1 MEGPRGR
8 RAQRSAGAPH
18 QPSFASVLRLPA
30 LRADQVPGGDLIS
43 RAKRSGRIYKAQCSQ
58 ASGARVPL
66 QPRAP
71 YNLCSRAVTPPLKTL
86 FPSAEDGSYTRSLR
100 LVRILQR
107 WQKPPPPPLPA
118 STPGQPV
125 GRAPQR
131 ELRAVGWGRLT
142 RFSKSLLCSSSR
154 CLSCLLSG
162 CLWNLSGQAFTEH
175 LLRVGPPFR
184 RWGRS

>member
-18 QPSFASVLRLPA
+18 QPSFASVLRLRA

-43 RAKRSGRIYKAQCSQ
+43 CAKRSGSIYKAQCSQ
-58 ASGARVPL
+58 TSGARVPL
-66 QPRAP
+66 QPM
-71 YNLCSRAVTPPLKTL
+71 LS
-86 FPSAEDGSYTRSLR
+86 GSYPTSQDFVSCSLR

-107 WQKPPPPPLPA
+107 WQKPPPPPTPA
-118 STPGQPV
+118 STPGQPM

-131 ELRAVGWGRLT
+131 ELRAVGWGRLI

-154 CLSCLLSG
+154 CPSRLLSG